1 MKTYTIRAVTKGGVK
16 LPEFEC
22 ETMYPSAAL
31 HLYECKIKQANKVGI
46 KDIQCIDIDIKESGE

>member
-1 MKTYTIRAVTKGGVK
+1 MKTYTIRAVEKGGVK

-31 HLYECKIKQANKVGI
+31 HLYECKIKQANKVSI
-46 KDIQCIDIDIKESGE
+46 KDIQCIDIDIKETEQ